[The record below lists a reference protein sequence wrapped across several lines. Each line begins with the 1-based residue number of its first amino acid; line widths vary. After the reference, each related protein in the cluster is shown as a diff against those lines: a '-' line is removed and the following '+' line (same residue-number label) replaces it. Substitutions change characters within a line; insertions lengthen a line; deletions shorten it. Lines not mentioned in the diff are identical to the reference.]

1 MVSLGPTKQQGD
13 SGTDIF
19 LECKCI
25 KRKGVNTEKAVN
37 ALSNND
43 YGREACDYH
52 SHWRFARLTA
62 QACLIRSLPDLD
74 RLSHKVIKSL
84 VQIPG
89 SPSSL

>member
-1 MVSLGPTKQQGD
+1 MMLLLNRKRDLYLWDQHKQQGD

-19 LECKCI
+19 LESKCI

-52 SHWRFARLTA
+52 SH
-62 QACLIRSLPDLD
+62 
-74 RLSHKVIKSL
+74 
-84 VQIPG
+84 
-89 SPSSL
+89 